1 MPNVFVGGKVSF
13 SITLPKDADFTF
25 EQWTDKDLA
34 KQRQEYKRPNVGLWF
49 EIPNKK
55 DKICP
60 FAIPVYETGIYE
72 GNFEVSQ
79 SGRTFTFSFDGKA
92 KADVH
97 KDTKAQLEKGQVPK
111 LVGVSINGQSFSPDK
126 PIPAELAIQ
135 LKKL

>member
-1 MPNVFVGGKVSF
+1 MPNVFVSGKVSF

-25 EQWTDKDLA
+25 RQWTDKSLA
-34 KQRQEYKRPNVGLWF
+34 KDRKEYNRSNLGLWF

-55 DKICP
+55 DEISP
-60 FAIPVYETGIYE
+60 YAIPVNETGIYE
-72 GNFEVSQ
+72 GNFEVTQ
-79 SGRTFTFSFDGKA
+79 SGRTFTFLFDGKA

-97 KDTKAQLEKGQVPK
+97 KDTKAQIEKGKAPK
-111 LVGVSINGQSFSPDK
+111 LVGVSVNGQQFSPDE